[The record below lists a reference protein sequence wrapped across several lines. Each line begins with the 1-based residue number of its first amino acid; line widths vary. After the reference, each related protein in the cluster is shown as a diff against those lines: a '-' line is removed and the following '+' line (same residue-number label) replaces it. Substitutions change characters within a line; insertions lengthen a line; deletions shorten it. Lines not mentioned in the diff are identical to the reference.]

1 MEKKEKAMAGGRR
14 SDRSKIFPCRFPSG
28 IKTTFHSLVSSD
40 KLLNWKK
47 NIKMSTRDLTYQPKF
62 EAEAKW
68 ALTFTN
74 PLWGFVP
81 VVHTSSM
88 SLKSYCINAHV
99 SDMCCCGIIDPHQIN
114 TNHSDNYQLPC
125 WPLFYWH
132 WLCESAE
139 QSRADVCKRRN
150 PNRSNW
156 DCQTISSTT
165 HLLLWHSYAC
175 QGVFTRSYINTSH
188 GTALWIWVI
197 VTIATKQKKIPWH
210 EWNTWACPIKC

>member
-1 MEKKEKAMAGGRR
+1 MTKLEEKHKDVDKGFDLSTEVWNWSQMGLNFHKSAL
-14 SDRSKIFPCRFPSG
+14 RFYTCG
-28 IKTTFHSLVSSD
+28 QAVF
-40 KLLNWKK
+40 
-47 NIKMSTRDLTYQPKF
+47 
-62 EAEAKW
+62 
-68 ALTFTN
+68 
-74 PLWGFVP
+74 
-81 VVHTSSM
+81 HTSSM

-114 TNHSDNYQLPC
+114 TNNSDNYQLPC

-139 QSRADVCKRRN
+139 QYRADVCKRRN
-150 PNRSNW
+150 LNRSNW
-156 DCQTISSTT
+156 DWQTISSTT

-175 QGVFTRSYINTSH
+175 QGGFTRSYINTSH

-210 EWNTWACPIKC
+210 EWNTWACPIKCKLYFSVATHFDTMHTMEYESGEPLWW